1 MCFQNLEARLGWKCR
16 LGRAETAWSER
27 GGGCR
32 HNLQCVFTGV
42 SEDEV
47 FREQRIGWARPDRCG
62 VGCRCPWYLL
72 KHSSSPGPFLWS
84 RAAGA
89 GSQVKACV
97 LWEVSPLPWRSASIL
112 PGQLPLMSWNQKARR
127 LDSHA
132 CHSLLSR
139 FRTHIKKARGR
150 SGIIHAHARLGHN
163 QAGCCS
169 AWIPGCLVFRPFS
182 EQLRFQQG
190 PRAWPQMF
198 AN

>member
-1 MCFQNLEARLGWKCR
+1 MAEQRQHGVREEEDVGTTCNVFSQEFQRTRYSG
-16 LGRAETAWSER
+16 SR
-27 GGGCR
+27 GLDGPG
-32 HNLQCVFTGV
+32 LTGV
-42 SEDEV
+42 V
-47 FREQRIGWARPDRCG
+47 WAAGAHGTC
-62 VGCRCPWYLL
+62 L
-72 KHSSSPGPFLWS
+72 KHPSSPGPFRWGC
-84 RAAGA
+84 AAGA

-112 PGQLPLMSWNQKARR
+112 PGQLPLRSWNQKARR